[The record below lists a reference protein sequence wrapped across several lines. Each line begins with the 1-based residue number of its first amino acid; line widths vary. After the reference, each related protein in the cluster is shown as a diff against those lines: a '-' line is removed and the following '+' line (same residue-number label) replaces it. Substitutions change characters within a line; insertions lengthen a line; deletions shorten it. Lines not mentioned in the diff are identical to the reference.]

1 MKQLSNATLAALPAE
16 VDAPR
21 YDRTAL
27 RGGIVHFGVGHFH
40 RSHQAMYLDQLM
52 RRGQATDWA
61 IHGVGVR
68 PADEGGRDRLAAQDH
83 LYTLT
88 VKEPDGNRRNRV
100 IGSLLDVRYAP
111 EDPAGVAQRI
121 ADPATRVVS
130 LTITE
135 GGYGI
140 DQVTGE
146 FTGESAEIQSD
157 LRAEVPNATPFG
169 LVLQAMRLRRDRG
182 VGGLTIMSCDNIQ
195 ENGAVSRT
203 AFLGFARMKDPE
215 LARWMEQELSFPNS
229 MVDRVTPATLDV
241 DRAYLERTYGYRDR
255 WPVTCEPFHQWV
267 LEDTFVAGR
276 PPLEDVGVD
285 IVADVEPYELMKLRL
300 ANGTHQALCYFGFL
314 LGHQYVHE
322 AITDPD
328 VRAMLLRY
336 IDEEAAPTLTPIAGV
351 DFRAY
356 GRTVIERFSNPEMSD
371 PLTRICADTSDRIP
385 KFLLP
390 VVTAQLN
397 SGGPVG
403 ICAAVVAAWARYAEG
418 VDEQGRPIEVV
429 DPRRDRLMAAARHN
443 GDNPTVFIEER
454 SLFGTLAQSARFV
467 EAYTEALRLIRADG
481 VRAALGQIVAAP
493 SS

>member
-1 MKQLSNATLAALPAE
+1 MKELSNASLTSLPSE
-16 VDAPR
+16 VEAPR

-40 RSHQAMYLDQLM
+40 RSHQAMYLDELM
-52 RRGQATDWA
+52 RRGQGMDWA
-61 IHGVGVR
+61 VHGVGVR
-68 PADEGGRDRLAAQDH
+68 PADEGTRNRLAAQDH

-88 VKEPDGNRRNRV
+88 VKEPDGSRRNRV
-100 IGSLLDVRYAP
+100 IGSLLSTGYAP
-111 EDPAGVAQRI
+111 QDPTGVVERI

-146 FTGESAEIQSD
+146 FTGDSAPIRAD
-157 LRAEVPNATPFG
+157 LDAAVPNATPFG

-182 VGGLTIMSCDNIQ
+182 LAGLTVMSCDNIQ
-195 ENGAVSRT
+195 ENGKVSRA
-203 AFLGFARMKDPE
+203 AFLGFAAMKDPE
-215 LARWMEQELSFPNS
+215 LARWMEQQVSFPNS
-229 MVDRVTPATLDV
+229 MVDRVTPATVDA
-241 DRAYLERTYGYRDR
+241 DRAYLERTFGYRDR
-255 WPVTCEPFHQWV
+255 WPVTAEPFHQWV

-285 IVADVEPYELMKLRL
+285 IVGDVEPYELMKLRL

-314 LGHQYVHE
+314 LGHRYVHE

-328 VRAMLLRY
+328 VQALLLRY
-336 IDEEAAPTLTPIAGV
+336 IDEEAVPTLKPIAGV

-356 GRTVIERFSNPEMSD
+356 GRTVVERFANPEIQD

-390 VVTAQLN
+390 VVTAQLDD
-397 SGGPVG
+397 GGPVG

-418 VDEQGRPIEVV
+418 TDEQDRPIDVV
-429 DPRRDRLMAAARHN
+429 DPRRDSLMAAARRN
-443 GDNPTVFIEER
+443 GDTPTAFIADR
-454 SLFGTLAQSARFV
+454 SLFGVLADSPRFV
-467 EAYTEALRLIRADG
+467 EAYVEALRLIRADG
-481 VRAALGQIVAAP
+481 VRAALRQIVAAP
-493 SS
+493 SR